1 MDYIA
6 LRQLI
11 IDETENDDET
21 FQAHID
27 DFIRAAELRIYREL
41 DLRAFRYQA
50 YTQTTASDPYLA
62 LPATMQLAAQQV
74 PVQNP
79 IIRTLHLYT
88 PAGKRFFLLPKNL
101 SFIRDFWP
109 QDGKVGV
116 PRYYARWNTTTLA
129 LAPTPNLAY
138 RAEMEFSAQPPSLT
152 AGGDPTIGQN
162 RTWLGD
168 NAHDALLYACLIEA
182 FAFMR
187 GEQQAVG
194 PSSAGN
200 PPGIWFQKY
209 QEASQRLAAQEAR
222 ERVDDYRAE
231 APR

>member
-1 MDYIA
+1 MDSTA
-6 LRQLI
+6 LRALI
-11 IDETENDDET
+11 IAETENDDEV
-21 FQAHID
+21 FLAHVD

-50 YTQTTASDPYLA
+50 YTQTTAADPYLA
-62 LPATMQLAAQQV
+62 LPAS
-74 PVQNP
+74 VQMGGQNVAVTNP
-79 IIRTLHLYT
+79 IIRTLHLFSA
-88 PAGKRFFLLPKNL
+88 AGKRFFLLPKNL

-129 LAPTPNLAY
+129 LAPTPNIQY
-138 RAEMEFSAQPPSLT
+138 RAEMEFSSQPPSIT
-152 AGGDPTIGQN
+152 EGGDPSIGQN

-168 NAHDALLYACLIEA
+168 NAWDALLYGALIEA

-187 GEQQAVG
+187 GETLAVG

-209 QEASQRLAAQEAR
+209 QEAAQRLASQEAR